1 MKPWTITTIP
11 PDRWRLTPAE
21 TNVMDSM
28 VEHGQ
33 ITLVAG
39 DLGLAYDTVQQH
51 VWHARKKMGAP
62 NVVRA
67 SVAWDRYSRE
77 RA

>member
-11 PDRWRLTPAE
+11 PERWRLTPAE

-51 VWHARKKMGAP
+51 VWR
-62 NVVRA
+62 
-67 SVAWDRYSRE
+67 SVALYLE
-77 RA
+77 VQPAVAMI